1 MMTIYHDKGRGV
13 PWILGKIHFKES
25 DFSPMI
31 PRL

>member
-1 MMTIYHDKGRGV
+1 MMTIYHDRRWAV
-13 PWILGKIHFKES
+13 PWILGKIRFKES